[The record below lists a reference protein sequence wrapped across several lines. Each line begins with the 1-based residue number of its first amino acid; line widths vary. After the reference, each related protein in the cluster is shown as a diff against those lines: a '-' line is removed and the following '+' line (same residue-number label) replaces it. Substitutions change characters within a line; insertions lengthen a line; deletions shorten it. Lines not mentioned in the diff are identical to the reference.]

1 MVIFFSYLQG
11 LLLGFSLII
20 AIGAQN
26 LFVFNQ
32 GLIGKYVMIVCLFCS
47 LSDAL
52 LILIGY
58 SGLYLIIEN
67 NVILQNFI
75 ILIGFLWLLGYGV
88 LKIREGMYFN
98 QESNLDIQ
106 ISHTNNRNLYKTIL
120 AISGITWL
128 NPHVYLDTV
137 FLIGSISNS
146 VQSEKQF
153 SFLLGAI
160 SSSFLFFFFLGYM
173 GFKIGPLIKS
183 PNLWKKIN
191 ISLGIIMIMISF
203 NLIYIYLYWYDK
215 VF

>member
-11 LLLGFSLII
+11 VLLGFSLII
-20 AIGAQN
+20 ESGAQN

-88 LKIREGMYFN
+88 LKIREGLYFD

-153 SFLLGAI
+153 SFLLGTI

-203 NLIYIYLYWYDK
+203 NLIYIYL
-215 VF
+215 

>member
-1 MVIFFSYLQG
+1 LVIFFSYIQG

-88 LKIREGMYFN
+88 LKIREGMSFD

-203 NLIYIYLYWYDK
+203 NLIYIYL
-215 VF
+215 

>member
-88 LKIREGMYFN
+88 LKIREGLYFD

-203 NLIYIYLYWYDK
+203 NLIYIYL
-215 VF
+215 

>member
-88 LKIREGMYFN
+88 LKIREGLYFD
-98 QESNLDIQ
+98 QESNVDIQ

-191 ISLGIIMIMISF
+191 ISLGIIMILISF
-203 NLIYIYLYWYDK
+203 NLIYIYL
-215 VF
+215 

>member
-67 NVILQNFI
+67 NIILQNFI

-88 LKIREGMYFN
+88 LKIREGMYFD
-98 QESNLDIQ
+98 QENNLDIQ
-106 ISHTNNRNLYKTIL
+106 ISNTNNRNLYKTIL

-191 ISLGIIMIMISF
+191 ISLGVIMIMISF
-203 NLIYIYLYWYDK
+203 NLIYVYLK
-215 VF
+215 

>member
-88 LKIREGMYFN
+88 LKIREGLYFE

-203 NLIYIYLYWYDK
+203 NLIYIYL
-215 VF
+215 

>member
-11 LLLGFSLII
+11 LLLGFSLIV

-88 LKIREGMYFN
+88 LKIREGLYFD

-203 NLIYIYLYWYDK
+203 NLIYIYL
-215 VF
+215 

>member
-1 MVIFFSYLQG
+1 MVVFFSYIQG

-88 LKIREGMYFN
+88 LKIREGMSFD

-203 NLIYIYLYWYDK
+203 NLIYIYL
-215 VF
+215 

>member
-11 LLLGFSLII
+11 LLLGFSLIV

-88 LKIREGMYFN
+88 LKIREGMSFD

-153 SFLLGAI
+153 SFLLGTI

-203 NLIYIYLYWYDK
+203 NLIYIYL
-215 VF
+215 

>member
-1 MVIFFSYLQG
+1 MVIFFSYIQG

-88 LKIREGMYFN
+88 LKIREGMYFD

-191 ISLGIIMIMISF
+191 ISLGIIMILISF
-203 NLIYIYLYWYDK
+203 NLIYIYL
-215 VF
+215 

>member
-32 GLIGKYVMIVCLFCS
+32 GLIGKYVMFVCLFCS

-88 LKIREGMYFN
+88 LKIREGMSFD

-146 VQSEKQF
+146 VLSEKQF
-153 SFLLGAI
+153 SFLLGTI

-203 NLIYIYLYWYDK
+203 NLIYIYL
-215 VF
+215 

>member
-1 MVIFFSYLQG
+1 

-88 LKIREGMYFN
+88 LKIREGMSFD

-153 SFLLGAI
+153 SFLLGTI

-203 NLIYIYLYWYDK
+203 NLIYIYL
-215 VF
+215 

>member
-75 ILIGFLWLLGYGV
+75 ILIGFLWLLSYGV
-88 LKIREGMYFN
+88 LKIREGLYFD

-153 SFLLGAI
+153 SFLLGTI

-191 ISLGIIMIMISF
+191 ISLGIIMILISF
-203 NLIYIYLYWYDK
+203 NLIYIYL
-215 VF
+215 

>member
-88 LKIREGMYFN
+88 LKIREGMYFD
-98 QESNLDIQ
+98 QESNLDFQ

-203 NLIYIYLYWYDK
+203 NLIYVYL
-215 VF
+215 

>member
-88 LKIREGMYFN
+88 LKIREGMYFD

-106 ISHTNNRNLYKTIL
+106 ISHTINRNLYKTIL

-203 NLIYIYLYWYDK
+203 NLIYVYL
-215 VF
+215 

>member
-88 LKIREGMYFN
+88 LKIREGIYFD

-153 SFLLGAI
+153 SFLLGTI

-203 NLIYIYLYWYDK
+203 NLIYIYL
-215 VF
+215 

>member
-1 MVIFFSYLQG
+1 MVIFFTYLQG

-88 LKIREGMYFN
+88 LKIREGMYFD
-98 QESNLDIQ
+98 QESNLDFQ

-203 NLIYIYLYWYDK
+203 NLIYVYL
-215 VF
+215 

>member
-1 MVIFFSYLQG
+1 

-88 LKIREGMYFN
+88 LKIREGMSFD

-203 NLIYIYLYWYDK
+203 NLIYIYL
-215 VF
+215 

>member
-88 LKIREGMYFN
+88 LKIKEGMYFD

-191 ISLGIIMIMISF
+191 ISLGIIMILISF
-203 NLIYIYLYWYDK
+203 NLIYIYL
-215 VF
+215 

>member
-32 GLIGKYVMIVCLFCS
+32 GLIGKYVMFVCLFCS

-88 LKIREGMYFN
+88 LKIREGMSFD

-203 NLIYIYLYWYDK
+203 NLIYIYL
-215 VF
+215 

>member
-88 LKIREGMYFN
+88 LKIREGMYFD
-98 QESNLDIQ
+98 QESNLNIQ
-106 ISHTNNRNLYKTIL
+106 ISQTNNRNLYKTIL

-153 SFLLGAI
+153 SFLLGTI

-191 ISLGIIMIMISF
+191 ISLGIVMIMISF
-203 NLIYIYLYWYDK
+203 NLIYIYL
-215 VF
+215 

>member
-153 SFLLGAI
+153 SFLLGTI

-203 NLIYIYLYWYDK
+203 NLIYIYL
-215 VF
+215 

>member
-1 MVIFFSYLQG
+1 LVIFFSYLQG

-88 LKIREGMYFN
+88 LKIREGMYFD

-153 SFLLGAI
+153 SFLLGTI

-203 NLIYIYLYWYDK
+203 NLIYIYL
-215 VF
+215 

>member
-1 MVIFFSYLQG
+1 M
-11 LLLGFSLII
+11 LLGFSLII

-67 NVILQNFI
+67 NVIFQNFI
-75 ILIGFLWLLGYGV
+75 ILIGFLWLLSYGV
-88 LKIREGMYFN
+88 LKIREGLYFD

-203 NLIYIYLYWYDK
+203 NLIYIYL
-215 VF
+215 

>member
-1 MVIFFSYLQG
+1 LVIFFSYIQG

-88 LKIREGMYFN
+88 LKIREGMSFD

-153 SFLLGAI
+153 SFLLGTI

-203 NLIYIYLYWYDK
+203 NLIYIYL
-215 VF
+215 

>member
-1 MVIFFSYLQG
+1 MVIFFSYIQG

-75 ILIGFLWLLGYGV
+75 ILIGFLWLLSYGV
-88 LKIREGMYFN
+88 LKIREGMYFD

-203 NLIYIYLYWYDK
+203 NLIYIYL
-215 VF
+215 

>member
-58 SGLYLIIEN
+58 SGVYLIIEN

-88 LKIREGMYFN
+88 LKIREGMSFD

-203 NLIYIYLYWYDK
+203 NLIYIYL
-215 VF
+215 

>member
-88 LKIREGMYFN
+88 LKIREGMSFD

-106 ISHTNNRNLYKTIL
+106 ISYTNNRNLYKTIL

-203 NLIYIYLYWYDK
+203 NLIYIYL
-215 VF
+215 

>member
-1 MVIFFSYLQG
+1 MVIFFSYIQG

-88 LKIREGMYFN
+88 LKIREGMYFD
-98 QESNLDIQ
+98 QESNLNIQ
-106 ISHTNNRNLYKTIL
+106 IPHTNNRNLYKTIL

-203 NLIYIYLYWYDK
+203 NLIYIYL
-215 VF
+215 

>member
-88 LKIREGMYFN
+88 LKIREGMYFD

-153 SFLLGAI
+153 SFLLGTI

-191 ISLGIIMIMISF
+191 ISLGIIMIVISF
-203 NLIYIYLYWYDK
+203 NLIYIYL
-215 VF
+215 

>member
-88 LKIREGMYFN
+88 LKIREGMYFD

-128 NPHVYLDTV
+128 YPHVYLDTV

-191 ISLGIIMIMISF
+191 ISLGIIMILISF
-203 NLIYIYLYWYDK
+203 NLIYIYL
-215 VF
+215 

>member
-88 LKIREGMYFN
+88 LKIREGLYFD

-203 NLIYIYLYWYDK
+203 NLIYVYL
-215 VF
+215 

>member
-88 LKIREGMYFN
+88 LKIREGMYFD

-106 ISHTNNRNLYKTIL
+106 ISHTKNRNLYKTIL

-203 NLIYIYLYWYDK
+203 NLIYIYL
-215 VF
+215 